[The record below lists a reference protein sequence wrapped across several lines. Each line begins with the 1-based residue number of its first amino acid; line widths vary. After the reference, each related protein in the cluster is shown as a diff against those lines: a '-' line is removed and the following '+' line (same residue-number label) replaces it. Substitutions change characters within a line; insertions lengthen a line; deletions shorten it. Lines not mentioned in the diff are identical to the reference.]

1 MPAGATVTSDAAIRA
16 PATAAVGAPGRRSC
30 GLSSARNAAGNIA
43 SMPRSRGSP
52 SPPPASAPASVPAF
66 QHVSTARPVSRKAA
80 RARAGESWAQEALF
94 RRHARMAIGLAHR
107 LLPRDPEVD
116 DLVQDCFVL
125 ALRRLSALENP
136 QAFAAWL
143 ESIVVRTVGK
153 RLRRRR
159 LLARLGLQSPEEI
172 DPEAIAAPA
181 VPGEV
186 AVELRRVY
194 AVIAKLPA
202 DARVA
207 LVLRRVEG
215 LEVPE
220 IAQRMGVGLSTVKRR
235 LKKAEEILERS
246 RTE

>member
-1 MPAGATVTSDAAIRA
+1 MAVTSSLTKSGAGPSDAALVVA
-16 PATAAVGAPGRRSC
+16 
-30 GLSSARNAAGNIA
+30 
-43 SMPRSRGSP
+43 
-52 SPPPASAPASVPAF
+52 
-66 QHVSTARPVSRKAA
+66 
-80 RARAGESWAQEALF
+80 ARAGESWAQEALF

-143 ESIVVRTVGK
+143 GSIVVRTVGK

-159 LLARLGLQSPEEI
+159 LLTRLGLQSPEEI

>member
-1 MPAGATVTSDAAIRA
+1 MAVTSSVTKSGAGPSDAALVLA
-16 PATAAVGAPGRRSC
+16 
-30 GLSSARNAAGNIA
+30 
-43 SMPRSRGSP
+43 
-52 SPPPASAPASVPAF
+52 
-66 QHVSTARPVSRKAA
+66 
-80 RARAGESWAQEALF
+80 ARAGESWAQEALF

-107 LLPRDPEVD
+107 LLPREQDVD

-125 ALRRLSALENP
+125 ALKRLSSLDNP

-143 ESIVVRTVGK
+143 GSIVVRSVGK

-159 LLARLGLQSPEEI
+159 LLVRLGLAAPEEI
-172 DPEAIAAPA
+172 DPELVAAPA

-194 AVIAKLPA
+194 AVIATLPA